1 MKKVFAFM
9 AIAAM
14 VFVAC
19 NKNDDPNKGKEGG
32 KEEGKEQEEE
42 KAKVDIK
49 IDGDFAD
56 WAAINPEYV
65 AVAKNDPNS
74 KWEGVAEIRCCANAD
89 FVFYYIKYDKETV
102 EELLSLNDVLPI
114 RLNINTYGEFES
126 GYTSYSLDGYDFILE
141 GSLGNGEG
149 GWGNFEPEMHQRIG
163 GWVSLAPSTSGI
175 CSGAGAGHEYEILV
189 SRDLFNNAAL
199 GSEVPMPMGDVFQT
213 GVRFYETTVGNPGH
227 WEELSNMPNSSIDV
241 EESGYGHLLE
251 VAVIK

>member
-1 MKKVFAFM
+1 M
-9 AIAAM
+9 AVAAM
-14 VFVAC
+14 MFFAC
-19 NKNDDPNKGKEGG
+19 NKPEENKGNGKEGG
-32 KEEGKEQEEE
+32 GENKEPEEE
-42 KAKVDIK
+42 TAKVDIK

-114 RLNINTYGEFES
+114 RLNINTDGEFES

-189 SRDLFNNAAL
+189 SRDLFNNAAA
-199 GSEVPMPMGDVFQT
+199 GSDVPMPMGDVFQT